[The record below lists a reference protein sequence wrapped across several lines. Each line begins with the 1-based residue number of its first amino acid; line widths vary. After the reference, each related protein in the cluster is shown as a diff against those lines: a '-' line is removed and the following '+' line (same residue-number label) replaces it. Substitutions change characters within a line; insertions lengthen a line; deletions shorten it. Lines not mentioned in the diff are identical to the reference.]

1 MPVDRDELLYV
12 DRADNVE
19 SAGQYPPEDLVPE
32 AIKILRQ
39 KIQAV
44 EDGLDRLFE
53 NSGTAQ

>member
-1 MPVDRDELLYV
+1 MAPRLTT
-12 DRADNVE
+12 DNVE

-44 EDGLDRLFE
+44 EDGLDKLFE
-53 NSGTAQ
+53 NTGTAQ